1 MNPPPRSPAR
11 SGWLGSGAVDPWYN
25 GPISITISR
34 MHSEAE
40 DSTTPHSSASRR
52 RLRILIVAG
61 EASGDLHGG
70 DLARQILTLNPD
82 CDLFGIAGEQMRSAG
97 VRPIVRMEDIHGLG
111 ISELASTIG
120 RTVRAFGELRRTIRH
135 ERPDLV
141 ILIDYAEFNLILAG
155 VARRGGAKVLYYI
168 TPQVW
173 AWRRGRI
180 GKISARADRLAVVL
194 PFEKEIFAAAGQ
206 RVSFVGHPLLDRVK
220 PAQDRK
226 ATLERH
232 GLPPGARLLALLP
245 GSRPAEV
252 QYMLGEFVSAARI
265 LARDHGLTPVVAL
278 APTLTCAQLAGHG
291 NVDLSGIRII
301 EGDTYSIIAA
311 SELALVASG
320 TATLETTLLECPM
333 VIAYK
338 VSALTYIVGRM
349 LITGVAFIGMPNI
362 LAGRK
367 IVPELIQGEMNARN
381 LVRAAEPLLNPTIR
395 DGTIGG
401 LKVLREKLGTPGA
414 ARRVAVT
421 ALEMVGT

>member
-1 MNPPPRSPAR
+1 
-11 SGWLGSGAVDPWYN
+11 
-25 GPISITISR
+25 

-40 DSTTPHSSASRR
+40 ADIRPRDFALGRPP
-52 RLRILIVAG
+52 RILMVAG

-70 DLARQILTLNPD
+70 DLARQILSFKPE

-111 ISELASTIG
+111 LAELASTIG
-120 RTVRAFGELRRTIRH
+120 RTVNAFRELRRTIRH
-135 ERPDLV
+135 QRPDLV
-141 ILIDYAEFNLILAG
+141 ILIDYAEFNLILSG
-155 VARRGGAKVLYYI
+155 VARRAGARVLYYI

-180 GKISARADRLAVVL
+180 RKISARADRLAVVL
-194 PFEKEIFAAAGQ
+194 PFEKEIFAAAGD
-206 RVSFVGHPLLDRVK
+206 RVSFVGHPLLDRVR

-232 GLPPGARLLALLP
+232 GLSPGARLLALLP
-245 GSRPAEV
+245 GSRHAEV
-252 QYMLGEFVSAARI
+252 RYMLGEFVAAARI

-278 APTLTCAQLAGHG
+278 APTLSPAQLAGRG
-291 NVDLSGIRII
+291 NVDLSGIHII

-311 SELALVASG
+311 CELALVASG

-333 VIAYK
+333 VISYK
-338 VSALTYIVGRM
+338 VSALTYILGRM
-349 LITGVAFIGMPNI
+349 LITGVDFIGMPNI

-367 IVPELIQGEMNARN
+367 IVPELIQGELNARN

-395 DGTIGG
+395 DETIGA
-401 LKVLREKLGTPGA
+401 LRALREKLGSPGA
-414 ARRVAVT
+414 ARRVALM

>member
-1 MNPPPRSPAR
+1 
-11 SGWLGSGAVDPWYN
+11 
-25 GPISITISR
+25 

-40 DSTTPHSSASRR
+40 TDTRQRSSAPRR
-52 RLRILIVAG
+52 PSRILMVAG

-70 DLARQILTLNPD
+70 DLARQILSLEPD
-82 CDLFGIAGEQMRSAG
+82 CELFGIAGEQMRSAG
-97 VRPIVRMEDIHGLG
+97 VRPIVRMEDIHALG

-120 RTVRAFGELRRTIRH
+120 RTVNAFRELRRTIRR

-141 ILIDYAEFNLILAG
+141 ILIDYAEFNLILSG
-155 VARRGGAKVLYYI
+155 VARRAGAKVLYYI

-180 GKISARADRLAVVL
+180 AKINARADRLAVVL
-194 PFEKEIFAAAGQ
+194 PFEKEIFAAAGD
-206 RVSFVGHPLLDRVK
+206 RVRFVGHPLLDRVK
-220 PAQDRK
+220 PVQDRK

-232 GLPPGARLLALLP
+232 GFPPGARLLALLP
-245 GSRPAEV
+245 GSRHAEV
-252 QYMLGEFVSAARI
+252 HYMLSEFVAAARI

-278 APTLTCAQLAGHG
+278 APTLTSEQLARQG

-311 SELALVASG
+311 SDLALVASG

-333 VIAYK
+333 VISYK
-338 VSALTYIVGRM
+338 VSALTYIVGRI
-349 LITGVAFIGMPNI
+349 LITGVDFIGMPNI
-362 LAGRK
+362 LAGKK

-381 LVRAAEPLLNPTIR
+381 LVRAAEPLLNPTMR
-395 DGTIGG
+395 DKTLGELRT
-401 LKVLREKLGTPGA
+401 LREKLGTPGA
-414 ARRVAVT
+414 ARRVALT